1 MKRLFL
7 LAVVLVLSVSAVD
20 AQQIAFQKPPQ
31 VLEDLFLASPTPRLV
46 ANGDCSAVMLMYANA
61 TIPMAD
67 MPLEGLFLAS
77 KHINPDKFCLT
88 REKGYC
94 AITLKSVPNG
104 EEVKVGNLPEGSTI
118 IHATWYPTGDKVLI
132 FNREKDGVYLYSAA
146 LADGVAQR
154 VSNRRIN
161 TTARKFVLWVS
172 DTDFITACVVEGGDA
187 PKRTHPTGPIVQES
201 LGKKVRKRT
210 DQGFLRD
217 DFDQQALK
225 YYFTSQLVRIAP
237 SGEREIGAPAIYRTI
252 VVSPDRSHLMVYRVV
267 EPYSNS
273 AKFMGLKSNV
283 TIENVEG
290 EVVKEV
296 KRRGNLQWR
305 SDKPATLVWSV
316 KAKKDN
322 PDYKYSIYEQDA
334 PFDESARLLL
344 RTQHDLDKLYW
355 CNDNL
360 ALVVEKDKKERI
372 ISCFKPGDMTLTKI
386 VRYNTEDYYDLP
398 DRPVMTTGQY
408 GGKVLWTNEKNNEV
422 LFTSNGNTPKG
433 HMSKLLL
440 YKVGK
445 DEPKVVWQSKAP
457 YLETIVAVKDPGNG
471 IYITSRESF
480 EKPKNYYLSNLKK
493 HSREAITDLL
503 EPYPALKGIQR
514 KILTYKRADGVELT
528 STVWLPADYNPKR
541 DGKLPVIL
549 WAYPR
554 TYKNSEEAA
563 YNRLSPC
570 THPTIVSAG
579 KSALFWATQGYCV
592 MDQMAMPLIPTEEKK
607 KANDTFVEQLT
618 MNAESAIKAL
628 SDAGYGDAERVAIG
642 GHSYGAFMTANLLS
656 HTKLFKAGIALSG
669 AYNRSL
675 TPYGFQNESRNYWE
689 ANRLYHKMSPF
700 NYANKLNGAILLV
713 HGSNDENSGTY
724 TIQSERYF
732 QALRGYKKYVRYVEL
747 PLDGHRYNI
756 RENVLHYLNEAVQW
770 LDKYVKNADTDS
782 KEDENSGK
790 KRKK

>member
-7 LAVVLVLSVSAVD
+7 LVVAALFGALVVD
-20 AQQIAFQKPPQ
+20 AQQVTYQRPPQ
-31 VLEDLFLASPTPRLV
+31 VLEELLLASPTPNLV
-46 ANGDCSAVMLMYANA
+46 ANGDCSAIMLMYANTA
-61 TIPMAD
+61 VPMAEV
-67 MPLEGLFLAS
+67 PLDGLFLAG
-77 KHINPDKFCLT
+77 KHINPEKFCLT
-88 REKGYC
+88 REKGFHT
-94 AITLKSVPNG
+94 ITLKTIPNG
-104 EEVKVGNLPEGSTI
+104 EEKNISNLPEGSTI
-118 IHATWYPTGDKVLI
+118 IHATWYPNGDKVLI

-146 LADGVAQR
+146 VADGVAQR
-154 VSNRRIN
+154 VTNRRIN
-161 TTARKFVLWVS
+161 TTSRKYALWLN
-172 DTDFITACVVEGGDA
+172 DTDFLTACVVEGGDA
-187 PKRTHPTGPIVQES
+187 PRRIHPTGPVVQES
-201 LGKKVRKRT
+201 LGKKARKRT
-210 DQGFLRD
+210 EQGLLRD
-217 DFDQQALK
+217 DFDQQSLK

-237 SGEREIGAPAIYRTI
+237 SGEREIGEPAIYRTI
-252 VVSPDRSHLMVYRVV
+252 IVSPNKSYMMVYRVV

-408 GGKVLWTNEKNNEV
+408 GGKVLWTNEKNDEV
-422 LFTSNGNTPKG
+422 LFTSKGYTPKG
-433 HMSKLLL
+433 QLPKLLL

-457 YLETIVAVKDPGNG
+457 YFEQIVAAKDPSNG

-493 HSREAITDLL
+493 RSRDAITDLP
-503 EPYPALKGIQR
+503 EPYPALKGVQR
-514 KILTYKRADGVELT
+514 KILTYKREDGVELT
-528 STVWLPADYNPKR
+528 SVVWLPADYNQKR
-541 DGKLPVIL
+541 DGKLPVMM

-554 TYKNSEEAA
+554 SYKTAEIAS
-563 YNRLSPC
+563 YNRLSPYA
-570 THPTIVSAG
+570 HPFIEDVT
-579 KSALFWATQGYCV
+579 KNALYWVTQGYCV
-592 MDQMAMPLIPTEEKK
+592 VDQMAMPLIPSEPKK
-607 KANDTFVEQLT
+607 KANDTFVEQLA
-618 MNAESAIKAL
+618 MNAEATIKAV
-628 SDAGYGDAERVAIG
+628 SEAGYGDENRVAVG
-642 GHSYGAFMTANLLS
+642 GRSYGAFMTANLLS
-656 HTKLFKAGIALSG
+656 HTKLFKAGIAVSG

-675 TPYGFQNESRNYWE
+675 TPYGFQDEGRNYWE
-689 ANRLYHKMSPF
+689 AGKLYHKMSPF
-700 NYANKLNGAILLV
+700 DYAHKLNGAILLT
-713 HGSNDENSGTY
+713 HGTKDENTGTF

-732 QALRGYKKYVRYVEL
+732 QALRGQKKYVRYVEM
-747 PLDGHRYNI
+747 PLDGHRYYI
-756 RENVLHYLNEAVQW
+756 RENALHYLYEATRW
-770 LDKYVKNADTDS
+770 LDKYVKNAGAED
-782 KEDENSGK
+782 KEKENADK